1 MKNLTFLLLLF
12 LPVSYNLSQSIPFD
26 YEVKVLPKSVSGLP
40 GIHSYVY
47 GQSSGKWLIIG
58 GRRDGLHPR
67 QPFNS
72 FPANSN
78 NVDILVIDP
87 VNLQFWSSSV
97 NQLPVGLAEQLQATN
112 LNFHQDGDTLY
123 IIGGYA
129 YSATAQD
136 HITFPNLTT
145 VNVSNVINDVIL
157 GNPISN
163 HFKQITDENFAVT
176 GGQLGKIG
184 DEFYLIGGHRFD
196 GRYNPMGNPTYVQ
209 TYVDGIRKFKIDN
222 SGTQLSYSNYQVITD
237 QVHLHRR
244 DYNLVAQIYPDGEL
258 GYMISSGVFQVGVD
272 LPFLYPIEIKP
283 SGYTPVTT
291 FNQYLSNYH
300 SPHIGVF
307 DEETNSMHSIF
318 LGGMSQY
325 YYSNG
330 ALVEDLAVPF
340 VKTISRVS
348 RDENGNLQEVVFPN
362 EMPALLGASAEFIPN
377 EEMDQSENGVILLSA
392 STGDSVLIGH
402 VLGGIKSTELNPF
415 SANNTGVTSAYNG
428 IFEIWLKRSELNE
441 INEIDGSNPF
451 GVGVYPNPT
460 KKFIELD
467 FKQPKEGRVGL
478 LITDVE
484 GKIVSKQN
492 FYTQPGEKIKLNVEE
507 LGLVQGTYFFNFVF
521 DSKYSRIQKVIILK

>member
-1 MKNLTFLLLLF
+1 
-12 LPVSYNLSQSIPFD
+12 
-26 YEVKVLPKSVSGLP
+26 
-40 GIHSYVY
+40 
-47 GQSSGKWLIIG
+47 
-58 GRRDGLHPR
+58 
-67 QPFNS
+67 
-72 FPANSN
+72 
-78 NVDILVIDP
+78 
-87 VNLQFWSSSV
+87 
-97 NQLPVGLAEQLQATN
+97 
-112 LNFHQDGDTLY
+112 
-123 IIGGYA
+123 
-129 YSATAQD
+129 
-136 HITFPNLTT
+136 
-145 VNVSNVINDVIL
+145 
-157 GNPISN
+157 
-163 HFKQITDENFAVT
+163 
-176 GGQLGKIG
+176 
-184 DEFYLIGGHRFD
+184 
-196 GRYNPMGNPTYVQ
+196 MGNPTYVQ

-377 EEMDQSENGVILLSA
+377 EEIDQSENGVILLSA